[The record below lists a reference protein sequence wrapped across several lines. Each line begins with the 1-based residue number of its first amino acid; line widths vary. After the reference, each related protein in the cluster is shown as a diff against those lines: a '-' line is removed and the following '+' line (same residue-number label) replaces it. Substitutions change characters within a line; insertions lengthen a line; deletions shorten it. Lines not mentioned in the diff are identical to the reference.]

1 MSDAYPCEHA
11 VLIEE
16 EPRHHLIIA
25 NQYVRAFAV
34 EIAPHERTLCHRHP
48 YDYILYVTGDAEI
61 VSAAKDKPP
70 ERQSHH
76 AGECELLPAGLVHVV
91 ENLGERPFRNVVVEL
106 VPGKELRRGA
116 APRLVSGRARGSR
129 DSARGGWR
137 GFRLKL
143 EPGAELE
150 IAGPAVLSAPDG
162 GGIVLK
168 EIEEFDHPLD
178 EFRKLAWVCAPRKVW
193 IRNAGA
199 EHGRG
204 AGVPDSA
211 APGSVDPE
219 VQLCG
224 NRVEFALGAT
234 FGRIPPLLLKFF
246 CRAESPVFLRVSSA
260 SGPPGHESCRG
271 GVAPAGD
278 VCYNNQ
284 VSERHFC
291 RLRMWDRF

>member
-1 MSDAYPCEHA
+1 MSDAYPCEHE
-11 VLIEE
+11 VVIED

-70 ERQSHH
+70 ERQTHH

-116 APRLVSGRARGSR
+116 APRVVSGRAEVCEILREEVG
-129 DSARGGWR
+129 AV
-137 GFRLKL
+137 FRLKL

-150 IAGPAVLSAPDG
+150 IAGPAVLSAPNG

-199 EHGRG
+199 EPAEALAFQVGR
-204 AGVPDSA
+204 
-211 APGSVDPE
+211 
-219 VQLCG
+219 
-224 NRVEFALGAT
+224 
-234 FGRIPPLLLKFF
+234 
-246 CRAESPVFLRVSSA
+246 RA
-260 SGPPGHESCRG
+260 
-271 GVAPAGD
+271 
-278 VCYNNQ
+278 Q
-284 VSERHFC
+284 
-291 RLRMWDRF
+291 